1 MSRKCDIC
9 GKGPVYGN
17 NISHSH
23 RKTRTRWLPNLKKVT
38 AIVKGEKKKVKVCMD
53 CLHANKV
60 EIAY

>member
-23 RKTRTRWLPNLKKVT
+23 RKTRTRWLPNLKKVD
-38 AIVKGEKKKVKVCMD
+38 AIVNGEKKKVKVCMG

>member
-9 GKGPVYGN
+9 GKSPVYGN

-23 RKTRTRWLPNLKKVT
+23 KRTRTRWVPNLKKVK
-38 AIVKGEKKKVKVCMD
+38 AIVNGEKKVIKVCMS

>member
-9 GKGPVYGN
+9 GKSPIYGN

-23 RKTRTRWLPNLKKVT
+23 RRTRTRWIPNLKKVD
-38 AIVKGEKKKVKVCMD
+38 AIIDGKKKKIKICMS

-60 EIAY
+60 ELSY

>member
-23 RKTRTRWLPNLKKVT
+23 KKTRTRWLPNLKKVD
-38 AIVKGEKKKVKVCMD
+38 AIIKGEKKKVKVCMS